1 MLNIDINK
9 HVASVILDRPDL
21 HNAFNDEL
29 VQRITDAFTELS
41 QRDDVRVIV
50 LRANGKSFCAGA
62 DLNWMKRMVHYSY
75 DENLADAR
83 AIGEMFLAIA
93 KCSKPVIAR
102 VHGAALG
109 GGAGLVAACDIGIA
123 IESVQFGFTE
133 VKVGI
138 IPAIISPFVIAKIGQ
153 GRAREFFITGER
165 FLAPVAMNIGLIQ
178 HVASHEL
185 ALDALVESKIA
196 QILTSAPGAI
206 AAAKELIFGVA
217 AQRLDA
223 SLGFAADAIART
235 RAGAEAQAGMRA
247 FLERQRPPW
256 IERSEKS
263 EKTEKPERLER
274 PEPPETPARVDR
286 SGGK

>member
-1 MLNIDINK
+1 MTMLKIDINK
-9 HVASVILDRPDL
+9 KIASVVLNRPDV

-29 VQRITDAFTELS
+29 VQRITDAFTELGH
-41 QRDDVRVIV
+41 RDDVRAII

-62 DLNWMKRMVHYSY
+62 DLNWMKRMVQYTY
-75 DENLADAR
+75 DQNVADAR
-83 AIGEMFLAIA
+83 AIGRMFLAIA
-93 KCSKPVIAR
+93 KCPKPVIAR

-138 IPAIISPFVIAKIGQ
+138 IPAIISPFVIAKIGP

-165 FLAPVAMNIGLIQ
+165 FLAPVAMNVGLIQ

-185 ALDALVESKIA
+185 ALDALVDSKIA

-217 AQRLDA
+217 AQNLEA

-235 RAGAEAQAGMRA
+235 RAGEEGQAGMRA
-247 FLERQRPPW
+247 FLERHRPPW
-256 IERSEKS
+256 IE
-263 EKTEKPERLER
+263 KPEKAESPER
-274 PEPPETPARVDR
+274 IDR